1 MEDCVFHEDIKV
13 QVADHEVRINH
24 LEVSDAGREANMGAL
39 CKRLDDLITVI
50 KWSIG
55 TTIGG
60 LAAFAAFLE
69 VFYR

>member
-24 LEVSDAGREANMGAL
+24 LEVSDAGREANMTAL
-39 CKRLDDLITVI
+39 CKRLDDLIMVI
-50 KWSIG
+50 KFAIG
-55 TTIGG
+55 TTLGG

>member
-1 MEDCVFHEDIKV
+1 MADCVFHEDIKV
-13 QVADHEVRINH
+13 QVADHEVRIND
-24 LEVSDAGREANMGAL
+24 LEVSEAGHNANMQSL

-55 TTIGG
+55 TTLGG

>member
-1 MEDCVFHEDIKV
+1 MADCVFHDDMKAKV
-13 QVADHEVRINH
+13 EDHEVRINH
-24 LEVSDAGREANMGAL
+24 LEVSEAGHDANMQSL

-60 LAAFAAFLE
+60 LACFAAFLE